1 MDLNPIDIKIKEFA
15 IYLKDFGLLN
25 ETNYNDFLKKF
36 KNVSENSIISSG
48 IFETDINVGLIYL
61 KENLSKTMLEFYGLM
76 TEERKKI
83 TYLNIYS
90 KFLKKREDELKTKGN
105 TIYKIYSSLIIKK
118 YFSNWKND
126 ADVSTNNTKLRNK
139 KNISIIRKKS
149 DISNI
154 IKDFRKDNF
163 CFDIISNNVLSNN
176 NNNVIINSN
185 NNRIL
190 FNSNSSSLFNGI
202 NGIKTNDNSLINSKN
217 NFNTFLLSSKNRLPE
232 RNLYNNSV
240 QNHNNNNTNNNI
252 NISTQRPILSFKSEI
267 NYKPEVYNEKI
278 LDKLFHPNISRKEE
292 NSDYNNIDKT
302 KSMNKSYNSMRHTTN
317 QQKRVNNIKEKNNLI
332 NKNNIYSNLEKEEYN
347 IKKKNN
353 TPKMRNTYNSA
364 RPKSSF
370 HSNDTKKSV
379 YQRLYDQNKEKIK
392 RQEERIKENI
402 NEIKERAN
410 HPIQKKNSFNNFRK
424 NKKKKSLNNNIGEN
438 NNNDIYNNKYKI
450 TCEGENQTFF
460 DKKFVSK
467 KIGEAL
473 FDKSLKEKRIRY
485 TSYNENKK
493 ENIKNEQKRKDGK
506 NFIDSQRQCIEL
518 FNHMIE
524 NEEKKGGKIFNK
536 NEKESM
542 FKDLLNKIY
551 KDIQN
556 DKINN
561 NENNMEEDSKINE
574 DNLKYNKICES
585 VEIKLKQ

>member
-126 ADVSTNNTKLRNK
+126 ADIIQNNTKLKNNK
-139 KNISIIRKKS
+139 NKLIVNEKS
-149 DISNI
+149 DISKI
-154 IKDFRKDNF
+154 IKDFREDNF
-163 CFDIISNNVLSNN
+163 NFDIISNNVLSN

-202 NGIKTNDNSLINSKN
+202 NGIKTNDNSLTNSKN
-217 NFNTFLLSSKNRLPE
+217 NFNTFLLSSKNKLPE
-232 RNLYNNSV
+232 RNLHNNIQS
-240 QNHNNNNTNNNI
+240 HNNNNTNNNI
-252 NISTQRPILSFKSEI
+252 NFSTHRPILSFKNEI
-267 NYKPEVYNEKI
+267 NYKPKVYNEKI
-278 LDKLFHPNISRKEE
+278 LDKLLHSNISKKEE
-292 NSDYNNIDKT
+292 SSDYNNINKA
-302 KSMNKSYNSMRHTTN
+302 KSINKSYNSVRNTTN
-317 QQKRVNNIKEKNNLI
+317 QQKKVNNIRQKNNLT
-332 NKNNIYSNLEKEEYN
+332 NDNNIYSNLEKEEYN
-347 IKKKNN
+347 IKKRNC

-370 HSNDTKKSV
+370 ISNDIKKSV
-379 YQRLYDQNKEKIK
+379 YQRLYDQNKEKMK
-392 RQEERIKENI
+392 RQKERIQENI

-410 HPIQKKNSFNNFRK
+410 HPIQKKNSFNFFRK
-424 NKKKKSLNNNIGEN
+424 NKKNKFLNNNIGEN
-438 NNNDIYNNKYKI
+438 NNNDIYNNKFKI
-450 TCEGENQTFF
+450 TCEGENQKFLN
-460 DKKFVSK
+460 KKFVSK

-493 ENIKNEQKRKDGK
+493 ENINNEQKRKDGK
-506 NFIDSQRQCIEL
+506 NFIESQRQCIEL

-524 NEEKKGGKIFNK
+524 NEEKKGGKIFNE
-536 NEKESM
+536 NEKENL

-561 NENNMEEDSKINE
+561 SENNMEEDSKINE
-574 DNLKYNKICES
+574 DNLKYNKICQS
-585 VEIKLKQ
+585 VEIKLK